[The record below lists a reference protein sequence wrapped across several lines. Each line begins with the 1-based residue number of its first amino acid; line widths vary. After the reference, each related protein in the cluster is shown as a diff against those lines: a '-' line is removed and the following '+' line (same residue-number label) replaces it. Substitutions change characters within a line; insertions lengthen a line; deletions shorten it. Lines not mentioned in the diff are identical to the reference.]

1 MPYTLEF
8 DAGVLKDVQRLEA
21 KIFRQVVMRILGLTR
36 DPRPH
41 DSEQIQGFRDPGGL
55 GRKGFRLDQG
65 EYRVLYLIHD
75 TRKKVTIFRV
85 AHRRDVY
92 RNLPS

>member
-8 DAGVLKDVQRLEA
+8 DASVRKDVQRLEA

-41 DSEQIQGFRDPGGL
+41 DSEQLDGLKDPAGL
-55 GRKGFRLDQG
+55 ERKGFRLDQG
-65 EYRVLYLIHD
+65 EYRVLYIIAD
-75 TRKKVTIFRV
+75 ANRKVTVFRV
-85 AHRRDVY
+85 AHRKDVY

>member
-41 DSEQIQGFRDPGGL
+41 DSEQIQVFKDPTGL

-65 EYRVLYLIHD
+65 EYRVLYMLD
-75 TRKKVTIFRV
+75 DANRKVTVFRV
-85 AHRRDVY
+85 AHRKDVY
-92 RNLPS
+92 RNLRS